1 MSTYLYKSLIYIRE
15 HRFAFLLFGLIQH
28 LYIGMT
34 GLDTG
39 LYETVVWPV
48 NMVVLGIAS
57 LGVFNRSKR
66 WAKALGILLLIIVFS
81 TPLLL
86 PIFGYST
93 GIVQFMSISYLFYF
107 LYIAWGIKDCLF
119 RPRSMTNEVI
129 FASASGYF
137 LLIEIASFLMMYFY
151 AGDANSFRGIDGTS
165 IATVYMDFVY
175 FETITQST
183 VGFGDITPVAYAP
196 RLASAF
202 LAAVGQLYLVLLV
215 GVIIS
220 RYAGHRSNRSNG

>member
-1 MSTYLYKSLIYIRE
+1 MSSYIYKSLIYIRE
-15 HRFAFLLFGLIQH
+15 RRFAFLLFGLIQH

-39 LYETVVWPV
+39 LYETVVWPI

-57 LGVFNRSKR
+57 LGVFNRTKR
-66 WAKALGILLLIIVFS
+66 WAKILGITLLLVVFA
-81 TPLLL
+81 TPLIL
-86 PIFGYST
+86 PAFKYSPEV
-93 GIVQFMSISYLFYF
+93 IQFISIAYLMFF

-119 RPRSMTNEVI
+119 RPRSMTNEII

-137 LLIEIASFLMMYFY
+137 LLIEIAAFLMMFFY
-151 AGDANSFRGIDGTS
+151 AGNPDSFTGVDGKS

-183 VGFGDITPVAYAP
+183 VGFGDITPVHYAP
-196 RLASAF
+196 KLASAF
-202 LAAVGQLYLVLLV
+202 IAAVGQLYIVMLV

-220 RYAGHRSNRSNG
+220 RYAGHRMDDSNS